1 MDEREE
7 LERLQARVAE
17 LEGELESR
25 QAEAAAPRP
34 GRAPGRTP
42 RWRSIVSAFLVVL
55 ACVLAPL
62 SVASVWAKTT
72 ISNTDRYVET
82 VAPLAHDPAVQTAIS
97 TEVTR
102 AVFDNLDL
110 QTLTKQ
116 ALTTVAQ
123 QPKVPPRV
131 AAALPGL
138 AVPITNGVENF
149 TRDQVHRLV
158 ASPQFATL
166 WDQVNRVAHTQV
178 VKLLEGNQ
186 GGVVSAQGNTVTLNL
201 APVIAQVK
209 QRLVAEG
216 FGLAA
221 NIPTVNKSFVLMQ
234 SDAIP
239 KAQGFYRLLTTLG
252 TWLPFVAL
260 AFLVG
265 GVAVAGDRRR
275 TLLRG
280 ALGVTGAMLVLG
292 VGLALLRSWYVDT
305 TPGNVL
311 TSAGAGSVFDTLVR
325 FLRTSLRTL
334 AVLGLVVALAAFL
347 TGPSAAAVRT
357 RGSLK
362 RGIASLRGGAE
373 AAGWHTGRV
382 GVWTYAHRRA
392 LRIALVVAGG
402 LVLVF
407 WSSPNVW
414 VVVGTAAVVL
424 LLVGVVEMLATP
436 PATPTA
442 PEAPTAPPVAA
453 APTEAPAPAEAAV
466 VPRQVPRGGAGEE
479 PEPAGKGPGPGE
491 ETR

>member
-1 MDEREE
+1 MSERSE
-7 LERLQARVAE
+7 LERLRARVAE
-17 LEGELESR
+17 LE
-25 QAEAAAPRP
+25 AERATRP
-34 GRAPGRTP
+34 LTPGPVPPVRRHH
-42 RWRSIVSAFLVVL
+42 RWRAVVSAVLIVL
-55 ACVLAPL
+55 ACILAPL

-72 ISNTDRYVET
+72 LSDTDRYVET
-82 VAPLAHDPAVQTAIS
+82 VAPLAHDPAVQAAIS
-97 TEVTR
+97 TEVTQ
-102 AVFDNLDL
+102 AVFTNLDL
-110 QTLTKQ
+110 EALTRQ
-116 ALTTVAQ
+116 ALTTVAER
-123 QPKVPPRV
+123 PNVPPRV

-138 AVPITNGVENF
+138 AVPISSGVESF
-149 TRDQVHRLV
+149 TSDQVRKFV

-186 GGVVSAQGNTVTLNL
+186 GGVISAQGDTVTLNL
-201 APVIAQVK
+201 APVIAEVK
-209 QRLVAEG
+209 QRLVAQG
-216 FGLAA
+216 FDLAA
-221 NIPTVNKSFVLMQ
+221 KIPTVNKSFVLVQ

-239 KAQGFYRLLTTLG
+239 KAQGFYRLLNTLG

-260 AFLVG
+260 ACLVG

-275 TLLRG
+275 ALLRG

-311 TSAGAGSVFDTLVR
+311 SSDGAGSVFDTLVR
-325 FLRTSLRTL
+325 FLRTSLRSL
-334 AVLGLVVALAAFL
+334 AVLGLVVAVAAFL

-382 GVWTYAHRRA
+382 GTWTYAHRRA

-424 LLVGVVEMLATP
+424 VLVGVVELLATP
-436 PATPTA
+436 PTTP
-442 PEAPTAPPVAA
+442 APPPGPP
-453 APTEAPAPAEAAV
+453 APSDAPAAEAEAAV
-466 VPRQVPRGGAGEE
+466 VPRQVPRAGAPEPE
-479 PEPAGKGPGPGE
+479 PEPAGKGHRPGDEP
-491 ETR
+491 R